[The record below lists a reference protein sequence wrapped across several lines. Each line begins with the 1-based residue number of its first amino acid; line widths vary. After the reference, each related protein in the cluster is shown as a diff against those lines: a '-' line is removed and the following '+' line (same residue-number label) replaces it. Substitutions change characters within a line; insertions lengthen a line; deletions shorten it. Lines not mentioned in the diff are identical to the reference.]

1 MSKPNNLEFITN
13 DNIEMLWDLILDT
26 IGSNVK
32 TNEQLSVSRGFF
44 INQAK
49 HFFEKEK
56 YLKQNVMDMNKKFIA
71 ENIQNFQNL
80 NKQIQEKELQNRKQ
94 QNMSN
99 LNNGNVIKE
108 FLTIEDLHTERLNQ
122 FEQSLEHK
130 QKEFQN
136 MINVPIPKMP
146 NFKEDISKN
155 KINTTE
161 MQDVIAKT
169 ISERNFEFDNIKKT
183 INDNTLTNKVK
194 SHDNNND
201 NNNSS
206 SQYQYANQIKPKF
219 IKIGEE
225 LDLNKLDPSHIKKQ
239 ITWGK
244 NQEYSNE
251 ISLEI
256 KEIKSNASPNIFSKL
271 KKKVENNH
279 FNYDSNALL
288 DSTPIYSEDNNPMM
302 EIQIMK
308 EKLSSLEN
316 RMNELID
323 LFKNKIELNAKQ
335 NYINKYKD
343 KDI

>member
-80 NKQIQEKELQNRKQ
+80 NKQIQEKELQNKKQ
-94 QNMSN
+94 QKTL
-99 LNNGNVIKE
+99 LNGYNGKNKS
-108 FLTIEDLHTERLNQ
+108 LTIEELHNERLNN
-122 FEQSLEHK
+122 FEKSLEHK

-136 MINVPIPKMP
+136 MINAPIPKTP
-146 NFKEDISKN
+146 NFKEDIDTN
-155 KINTTE
+155 KINSKE
-161 MQDVIAKT
+161 MQNAIAKT
-169 ISERNFEFDNIKKT
+169 MSERNFDIDNITKF
-183 INDNTLTNKVK
+183 ISNNPVTNK
-194 SHDNNND
+194 
-201 NNNSS
+201 NSLENAKM
-206 SQYQYANQIKPKF
+206 QYQYANQITPKF

-225 LDLNKLDPSHIKKQ
+225 LDLNNMDSINKKKQ
-239 ITWGK
+239 LTWGK

-251 ISLEI
+251 ISLDV
-256 KEIKSNASPNIFSKL
+256 KEINASPNIFSKL
-271 KKKVENNH
+271 KKKVENNPL
-279 FNYDSNALL
+279 NSYLND
-288 DSTPIYSEDNNPMM
+288 DTEYTIIQSEDNNTMI
-302 EIQIMK
+302 EIQQMK
-308 EKLSSLEN
+308 ERLYYLEE
-316 RMNELID
+316 RMSQLID

>member
-1 MSKPNNLEFITN
+1 MSQPNNLEFITN

-26 IGSNVK
+26 IGSNIK

-49 HFFEKEK
+49 HFFDREKSK
-56 YLKQNVMDMNKKFIA
+56 KQNIMEMNKMFMS
-71 ENIQNFQNL
+71 ENIQHFQIL

-94 QNMSN
+94 EQNNS
-99 LNNGNVIKE
+99 KE

-130 QKEFQN
+130 QIEFRN
-136 MINVPIPKMP
+136 MMSIPVPKLP
-146 NFKEDISKN
+146 NFKEDIKIE
-155 KINTTE
+155 KINSTE

-225 LDLNKLDPSHIKKQ
+225 LDLNKVDSSQIKKQ

-256 KEIKSNASPNIFSKL
+256 KEIKSNANPNIFSKL

-288 DSTPIYSEDNNPMM
+288 DSTPIYSEDNNAMM
-302 EIQIMK
+302 EMRIIK
-308 EKLSSLEN
+308 EKLSSLED